1 MIDDDQLKP
10 VAYTLDIVVNGNWAV
25 QSDYENSVASKP
37 PLYQWTC
44 AILGIL
50 RGKVDE
56 LTMYLPTG
64 LSILITVLLCSRIA
78 TERFGSIAGLW
89 TGLSFLLCSLTAKH
103 VCLARTDAMFTM
115 WVSAAAFTGLRAW
128 ERGGT
133 RQWTLF
139 WVFAA
144 LATLTKGPLGLVI
157 ASLGLAA
164 HFPERKETSGSHF
177 RGSHLIGISLFILL
191 CGGWFAWAVLVDG
204 ERVIDKMIGRELIGH
219 AVASEAGHAPLT
231 RPYQPLLYFLVRFAP
246 WCVPALSGLYF
257 AFRTPAADPAQRRL
271 ERFCACWLA
280 LGLIMFGIAGH
291 QRADLLLPLF
301 PAAAILAG
309 RRLARWR
316 IFSDRK
322 LVPITV
328 STVIAVG
335 LFGISLYNHRIRL
348 EDREVKLSQ
357 AAEAVASTWKGD
369 SASMIYTE
377 SGAFLQYWFGLKS
390 LPVTISEA
398 ALALQSDPSR
408 IVITA
413 DADQLLRECESLGI
427 RVVVRDR
434 HPLSGTD
441 RYISAVARE

>member
-1 MIDDDQLKP
+1 MRIPLFLAAICFLVWITHYSAPSDMIDDDQLKP

-309 RRLARWR
+309 RRLARWKDLLGSEACADHR
-316 IFSDRK
+316 LHGDRRRSLRH
-322 LVPITV
+322 LVVQPPHPI
-328 STVIAVG
+328 G
-335 LFGISLYNHRIRL
+335 RPG
-348 EDREVKLSQ
+348 SQ
-357 AAEAVASTWKGD
+357 
-369 SASMIYTE
+369 TE
-377 SGAFLQYWFGLKS
+377 SGRGGGREHMERRLGFDDLYRERC
-390 LPVTISEA
+390 ISSVLVRTEVPA
-398 ALALQSDPSR
+398 GD
-408 IVITA
+408 
-413 DADQLLRECESLGI
+413 DLRGGVGVAI
-427 RVVVRDR
+427 RPFTNRDHGR
-434 HPLSGTD
+434 RRSTF
-441 RYISAVARE
+441 A